1 METLQQR
8 GFACALELG
17 EEDVLLSVNSQYVR
31 RILDNI
37 TSNLLKYADP
47 QSVVTVR
54 FVQED
59 GTAGLCF
66 ENRVLPIPPA
76 AESTKVGLTSIGT
89 MMEKMHGVCRSEQP
103 EGLFRMT
110 LLFNTAKE

>member
-1 METLQQR
+1 M
-8 GFACALELG
+8 
-17 EEDVLLSVNSQYVR
+17 R